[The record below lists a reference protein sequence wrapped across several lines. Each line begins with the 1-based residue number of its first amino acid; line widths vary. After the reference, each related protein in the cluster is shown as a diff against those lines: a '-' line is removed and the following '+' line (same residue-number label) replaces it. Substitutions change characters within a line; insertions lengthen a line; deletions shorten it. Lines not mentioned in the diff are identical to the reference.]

1 MPDDYLI
8 YQAVAYNTGLR
19 PLDFH
24 DSDLVDGLG
33 AGDFQEHAVHK
44 GIFGAIRAM
53 TMAIQDDPGDNRSL
67 REWSE
72 ALNVDFDELS
82 RTFTTVTGDHFPRWR
97 ASLRVN
103 AARKLLDRGEN
114 VGTAARKVGY
124 SHATGLTKTF
134 REVLGITPS
143 GYIRQRRWLH

>member
-1 MPDDYLI
+1 MPQGPPCGTGHCRS
-8 YQAVAYNTGLR
+8 YQTA
-19 PLDFH
+19 
-24 DSDLVDGLG
+24 
-33 AGDFQEHAVHK
+33 
-44 GIFGAIRAM
+44 
-53 TMAIQDDPGDNRSL
+53 RS
-67 REWSE
+67 
-72 ALNVDFDELS
+72 
-82 RTFTTVTGDHFPRWR
+82 TFTTVTGDHFPRWR

-124 SHATGLTKTF
+124 SHASGLTKTF